1 MDKKGLELSKTFW
14 IVLIGI
20 CLLFI
25 ILIAIG
31 FIAFSHRK
39 EEVIENEENGGKITL
54 NYTNNITGLS
64 LKDII
69 PTTDSV
75 AIKELKDG
83 KYFDFFIDIDL
94 KKASS
99 IEYEISAIKDD
110 DPKNSSI
117 SDDDIRIYLEKEKSG
132 TYTKVFGPSK
142 YIPIKKTTELGSP
155 AGSMVL
161 VHSKAIQSSKDNYRL
176 RMWLSD
182 KSVMEK
188 GNYSVDIVVNGHA
201 K

>member
-1 MDKKGLELSKTFW
+1 MNKKGLSLSKTFW
-14 IVLIGI
+14 FALIGI

-25 ILIAIG
+25 VIITVG
-31 FIAFSHRK
+31 FIAFSNRK
-39 EEVIENEENGGKITL
+39 DEVIEKNENGGKITL

-64 LKDII
+64 LKDIV

-75 AIKELKDG
+75 AMKELKDG
-83 KYFDFFIDIDL
+83 KYFDFFIDVEVNG
-94 KKASS
+94 ASS
-99 IEYEISAIKDD
+99 IEYEISAIKDN
-110 DPKNSSI
+110 KNSNI
-117 SDDDIRIYLEKEKSG
+117 SNDDIRIYLEKEKSG

-142 YIPIKKTTELGSP
+142 YIPIKKDSDLGSQKD
-155 AGSMVL
+155 SMIL
-161 VHSKAIQSSKDNYRL
+161 VKSKAIRSSKDNYRL

-188 GNYSVDIVVNGHA
+188 GNFTIDVVVNGIA